1 LFPDIVVT
9 ALRSSPRRTCAE
21 KRKTVG
27 QRLRPLAT
35 KREGPPCSR
44 PHEMCASPA
53 CSVRA
58 GTCLETSP
66 PVGRGSTRRDALA
79 TLALPCCRSADL
91 RCPVPGRSSL
101 QTDRSHGTHTSS
113 HASTQC
119 AAKARCAQQ
128 RRHRADQHIT
138 RSTSLMSLVGR
149 APKLLPIHSVSP
161 PGHRSF
167 WIDFPQTHRG

>member
-1 LFPDIVVT
+1 
-9 ALRSSPRRTCAE
+9 
-21 KRKTVG
+21 
-27 QRLRPLAT
+27 
-35 KREGPPCSR
+35 
-44 PHEMCASPA
+44 MCASPA

-101 QTDRSHGTHTSS
+101 QTDRSHGTHTSLPS
-113 HASTQC
+113 HP
-119 AAKARCAQQ
+119 AARSPPRNCKGCAQQ

-167 WIDFPQTHRG
+167 WIDFPQTHPRLERFTID